1 MDVQPQGGAD
11 IGVAQQLTDAFHVHP
26 PLHTPRGVAVPQAME
41 IPIPHTAALQQHL
54 IAVLHRPRVRDDLPA
69 GQQVAVRLLCLWLQH
84 PQHLFW
90 NGYPAFGIFRFRWLH
105 RQARPAAYLRD
116 ALHRPLDVQQ
126 SRADVHV
133 LPLQA
138 AQLSQPQS
146 GVGCQQHAQSR
157 PVWAAQNDLSHLLQ
171 LRLGEH
177 LHGLLPHLRQ
187 RHILAVAH
195 TGHAHDPQQQTAYLP
210 HQLGRIV
217 LL

>member
-1 MDVQPQGGAD
+1 M
-11 IGVAQQLTDAFHVHP
+11 AQQFADAFHVHP

-41 IPIPHTAALQQHL
+41 IPIPHTTALQQHL
-54 IAVLHRPRVRDDLPA
+54 IAVLHRPRVGDNLPA

-84 PQHLFW
+84 PQHLFR

-105 RQARPAAYLRD
+105 RQACPAAYLRD

-146 GVGCQQHAQSR
+146 CVGRQQHAQSR
-157 PVWAAQNDLSHLLQ
+157 PVWAAQNDLPHLLQ
-171 LRLGEH
+171 FRLGEH

-195 TGHAHDPQQQTAYLP
+195 TGHTYDPQQQTTDFS

>member
-1 MDVQPQGGAD
+1 
-11 IGVAQQLTDAFHVHP
+11 
-26 PLHTPRGVAVPQAME
+26 ME
-41 IPIPHTAALQQHL
+41 IPIPHAAALQQHL

-69 GQQVAVRLLCLWLQH
+69 GQQVAVRLFSLWFQH
-84 PQHLFW
+84 PQHLFR
-90 NGYPAFGIFRFRWLH
+90 NGYPALGVLRFRRLH

-138 AQLSQPQS
+138 AQLSQPQP
-146 GVGCQQHAQSR
+146 GVGCQQHANSR
-157 PVWAAQNDLSHLLQ
+157 PVRTAQNDLSHLLQ
-171 LRLGEH
+171 FRLGEH

-195 TGHAHDPQQQTAYLP
+195 TGHTYDPQQKAADFS

>member
-1 MDVQPQGGAD
+1 
-11 IGVAQQLTDAFHVHP
+11 
-26 PLHTPRGVAVPQAME
+26 ME
-41 IPIPHTAALQQHL
+41 IPIPHAAALQQRL
-54 IAVLHRPRVRDDLPA
+54 VAVLHRPRVRDDLPA
-69 GQQVAVRLLCLWLQH
+69 GQQVAVRFPCLRLQH

-90 NGYPAFGIFRFRWLH
+90 NGYPAFGGLRFRRLH
-105 RQARPAAYLRD
+105 RQARFAARLRN
-116 ALHRPLDVQQ
+116 ALYRPLDVQQ

-146 GVGCQQHAQSR
+146 GVGCQQHAKSR
-157 PVWAAQNDLSHLLQ
+157 PVRTAQNDLSHLLQ
-171 LRLGEH
+171 LRFGEH
-177 LHGLLPHLRQ
+177 LHGLLPYLRQ

-195 TGHAHDPQQQTAYLP
+195 TGHTYDPQQQAAHLP